1 MIRTARRKRVVVAI
15 VITVMHDY
23 QCDPLWVSR
32 DGSVREPEAPED
44 HGLSASLA
52 GRFEAWRQWGESRVN
67 MADPHDSRA
76 VSDEEDAAFDA
87 EGRLLAARTTA
98 ELPAAV
104 VHYWRDDTRPA
115 RAGGGPAA

>member
-1 MIRTARRKRVVVAI
+1 
-15 VITVMHDY
+15 MHDY

-32 DGSVREPEAPED
+32 DGSLPGPEAPED

-76 VSDEEDAAFDA
+76 VSEDEDAAFDA
-87 EGRLLAARTTA
+87 EGRLLAARTA
-98 ELPAAV
+98 EELPTVV
-104 VHYWRDDTRPA
+104 VHYWKDDRTEGR
-115 RAGGGPAA
+115 